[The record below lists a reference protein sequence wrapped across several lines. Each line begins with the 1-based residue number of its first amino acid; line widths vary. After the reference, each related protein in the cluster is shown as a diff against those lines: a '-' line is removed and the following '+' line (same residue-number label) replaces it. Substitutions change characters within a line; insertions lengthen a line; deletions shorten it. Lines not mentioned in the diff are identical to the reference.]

1 MVRGNT
7 HKDNLAKLLAEE
19 NLTISHKQVKTAMF
33 DVKNREL
40 VIPIF
45 KDTLS
50 DDLLDLFIGHEVGH
64 ARNTPAEGLHSAVHK
79 NPTMKGYLNVIE
91 DVRIEKLIKK
101 KYPGL
106 KKSFIRAYKE
116 LMALDFF
123 GIADMD
129 QDELNDLSLIDRIN
143 LTTKVGWGL
152 GIKFTDEEK
161 VLVQRSLETETWEEV
176 VALSEEIYA
185 YSEANESKEDDEQFE
200 MPMPSDDYSDEDEDE
215 DENEENETSGDDDEG
230 TDDESETE
238 SNSGGEEQDSDEN
251 PEGGSESS
259 DKTDEP
265 EEEESNAR
273 RAMTEEN
280 AHDNEGQFY
289 DVFASEPVELNS
301 DHIDANS
308 NPEEVIV
315 GWKKLHEIVDDFYAQ
330 ENTSDKV
337 ADGVDFTRRR
347 LEQKN
352 KKIVAMMVKEFEMKK
367 NASLFAR
374 ARTAKTGAIDTLKL
388 AKYQIVE
395 DMFKKATVVPEG
407 KNHGVIV
414 YIDWSGSMDDN
425 AESILEQ
432 AFILAEFCRKVN
444 IPHRIFLFTKHSSSW
459 NEVDESKLALTR
471 GTEDATLTEIFNGE
485 QNVREYR
492 KSLNVIAL
500 MAFREIA
507 KGLYW
512 NSRNSRDKLAGWK
525 PFDDA
530 ILAERDYCDPD
541 YTGDRSRQAVYG
553 LSSDLSIYDFPT
565 CLRMGGTPLNL
576 LMLTA
581 RKLLREQK
589 IKYRT
594 DYQNLIVITDGY
606 SERIYCEG
614 VPGAG
619 RWSTDKTMY
628 TDPFSKRRYN
638 IAITGDQFRSYNLLC
653 DYVKSETGASITGY
667 FLVKNK
673 REFESYFYGFG
684 HNVKSIRKENNDT
697 EVWKGVLK
705 SGGGHLKGTHMDKF
719 LFIKEIKATGDD
731 QLSDELVGAQKGKIK
746 TAFARNAGAK
756 LKSRFVVNQ
765 LIEGLQL

>member
-1 MVRGNT
+1 MVKGNT

-19 NLTISHKQVKTAMF
+19 NLTITHKQVPTAMF

-45 KDTLS
+45 KDSLS

-101 KYPGL
+101 RYPGL

-116 LMALDFF
+116 LMSLDFF
-123 GIADMD
+123 GIANMD

-161 VLVQRSLETETWEEV
+161 ALLQRSLDTETWEEV

-185 YSEANESKEDDEQFE
+185 YSEANEDKEDDEQF
-200 MPMPSDDYSDEDEDE
+200 DDNPFDGASDEEQE
-215 DENEENETSGDDDEG
+215 ESEENNTSGDNDEG

-238 SNSGGEEQDSDEN
+238 SNSGDEQQDSTED

-259 DKTDEP
+259 EKLETP
-265 EEEESNAR
+265 EQEESDAR

-280 AHDNEGQFY
+280 AHDNEGKFY
-289 DVFASEPVELNS
+289 DVFASEPIELNS
-301 DHIDANS
+301 SYLDGNAD
-308 NPEEVIV
+308 PKEVMV
-315 GWKKLHEIVDDFYAQ
+315 DWKTVSSIVDDFYAN
-330 ENTSDKV
+330 ESTTDTFKS
-337 ADGVDFTRRR
+337 GVEFTRKR
-347 LEQKN
+347 LERKN

-367 NASLFAR
+367 NASLHAK
-374 ARTAKTGAIDTLKL
+374 AKSAKTGAIDTLKL

-395 DMFKKATVVPEG
+395 DMFKRATVVPEG

-444 IPHRIFLFTKHSSSW
+444 IAHRIFLFTKHGSNW
-459 NEVDESKLALTR
+459 HDVDDDEKELSMIR
-471 GTEDATLTEIFNGE
+471 GTEDATLTELFN
-485 QNVREYR
+485 NNMKVRDYR
-492 KSLNVIAL
+492 KAL
-500 MAFREIA
+500 DVVAMMVFKENA
-507 KGLYW
+507 KGIYW
-512 NSRNSRDKLAGWK
+512 DTRNARSKLVGWA
-525 PFDDA
+525 PYDDA
-530 ILAERDYCDPD
+530 KQAERDYCNPD
-541 YTGDRSRQAVYG
+541 YTGDRSRMSVYG
-553 LSSDLSIYDFPT
+553 LASSLNIYNYPT

-581 RKLLREQK
+581 RKLLREQRLQ
-589 IKYRT
+589 YRT

-606 SERIYCEG
+606 SERIYSD
-614 VPGAG
+614 AAATSS
-619 RWSTDKTMY
+619 RWGMDKTFY
-628 TDPFSKRRYN
+628 TDPYSNRKYD
-638 IAITGDQFRSYNLLC
+638 IAITGDQFKSYNLLC
-653 DYVKSETGASITGY
+653 EYVKNETGASITGY
-667 FLVKNK
+667 FLVKSK
-673 REFESYFYGFG
+673 REFEQYFYGFG
-684 HNVKSIRKENNDT
+684 HNVRSIRKEND
-697 EVWKGVLK
+697 EDKVWKGVLK

-719 LFIKEIKATGDD
+719 LFIKEIKAKGDD

>member
-19 NLTISHKQVKTAMF
+19 NLTITHKQVPTAMF

-45 KDTLS
+45 KDSLS

-123 GIADMD
+123 GIDNMD
-129 QDELNDLSLIDRIN
+129 QDELNGLSLIDRIN

-161 VLVQRSLETETWEEV
+161 ALLQRSLDTETWEEV

-185 YSEANESKEDDEQFE
+185 YSEANEDKEDDEQFDDI
-200 MPMPSDDYSDEDEDE
+200 PSDGESDEEQE
-215 DENEENETSGDDDEG
+215 ESEENNTSGDNDKG
-230 TDDESETE
+230 TDDEQ
-238 SNSGGEEQDSDEN
+238 QDSIED
-251 PEGGSESS
+251 PEVGSESS
-259 DKTDEP
+259 EKLETP
-265 EEEESNAR
+265 EQEESDAR

-280 AHDNEGQFY
+280 AHDNEGKFY
-289 DVFASEPVELNS
+289 DVFASEPIELNS
-301 DHIDANS
+301 SYLDGNAD
-308 NPEEVIV
+308 PKEVMV
-315 GWKKLHEIVDDFYAQ
+315 DWKTVSSIVDDFYAN
-330 ENTSDKV
+330 ESTTDTFKS
-337 ADGVDFTRRR
+337 GVEFTRKR
-347 LEQKN
+347 LERKN

-367 NASLFAR
+367 NASLHAK
-374 ARTAKTGAIDTLKL
+374 AKSAKTGAIDTLKL

-395 DMFKKATVVPEG
+395 DMFKRATVVPEG

-414 YIDWSGSMDDN
+414 YIDWSGSMDEN

-444 IPHRIFLFTKHSSSW
+444 IAHRIFLFTKHGSNW
-459 NEVDESKLALTR
+459 HDVDVDEKELSKIR
-471 GTEDATLTEIFNGE
+471 GTEDATLTELFN
-485 QNVREYR
+485 NNMKVRDYR
-492 KSLNVIAL
+492 KAL
-500 MAFREIA
+500 DVVAMMVFKENA
-507 KGLYW
+507 KGIYW
-512 NSRNSRDKLAGWK
+512 DTRYARSKLVGWA
-525 PFDDA
+525 PYDDA
-530 ILAERDYCDPD
+530 SKAESDYCNPD
-541 YTGDRSRQAVYG
+541 YTGDRSRMSVYG
-553 LSSDLSIYDFPT
+553 LASSLNIYNFPT

-581 RKLLREQK
+581 RKLLREQRLQYK
-589 IKYRT
+589 T

-606 SERIYCEG
+606 SERIYSDG
-614 VPGAG
+614 VASSG
-619 RWSTDKTMY
+619 RWGMDKTFY
-628 TDPFSKRRYN
+628 TDPYSNRKYD
-638 IAITGDQFRSYNLLC
+638 IAITGDQFKSYNLLC
-653 DYVKSETGASITGY
+653 EYVKNETGASITGY
-667 FLVKNK
+667 FLVKSK

-684 HNVKSIRKENNDT
+684 HNVKSIRKEND
-697 EVWKGVLK
+697 EDKVWKGVLK

-719 LFIKEIKATGDD
+719 LFIKEIKAKGDD

>member
-19 NLTISHKQVKTAMF
+19 NLTITHKQVPTAMF

-45 KDTLS
+45 KDSLS

-123 GIADMD
+123 GIANMD

-161 VLVQRSLETETWEEV
+161 ALLQRSLDTETWEEV

-185 YSEANESKEDDEQFE
+185 YSEANEDKEDDEQF
-200 MPMPSDDYSDEDEDE
+200 DDNPFDGASDEEQE
-215 DENEENETSGDDDEG
+215 ESEENNTSGDNDEG

-238 SNSGGEEQDSDEN
+238 SNSGDEQQDSTED

-259 DKTDEP
+259 EKLETP
-265 EEEESNAR
+265 EQEESDAR

-280 AHDNEGQFY
+280 AHDNEGKFY
-289 DVFASEPVELNS
+289 DVFASEPIELNS
-301 DHIDANS
+301 SYLDGNAD
-308 NPEEVIV
+308 PKEVMV
-315 GWKKLHEIVDDFYAQ
+315 DWKTVSSIVDDFYAN
-330 ENTSDKV
+330 ESTTDTFKS
-337 ADGVDFTRRR
+337 GVEFTRKR
-347 LEQKN
+347 LERKN

-367 NASLFAR
+367 NASLHAK
-374 ARTAKTGAIDTLKL
+374 AKSAKTGAIDTLKL

-395 DMFKKATVVPEG
+395 DMFKRATVVPEG

-444 IPHRIFLFTKHSSSW
+444 IAHRIFLFTKHGSNW
-459 NEVDESKLALTR
+459 HDVDDDEKELSMIR
-471 GTEDATLTEIFNGE
+471 GTEDATLTELFN
-485 QNVREYR
+485 NNMKVRDYR
-492 KSLNVIAL
+492 KAL
-500 MAFREIA
+500 DVVAMMVFKENA
-507 KGLYW
+507 KGIYW
-512 NSRNSRDKLAGWK
+512 DTRNARSKLVGWA
-525 PFDDA
+525 PYDDA
-530 ILAERDYCDPD
+530 SQAERDYCNPD
-541 YTGDRSRQAVYG
+541 YTGDRSRMSVYG
-553 LSSDLSIYDFPT
+553 LASSLNIYNFPT

-581 RKLLREQK
+581 RKLLREQRLQ
-589 IKYRT
+589 YRT

-606 SERIYCEG
+606 SERIYSEG
-614 VPGAG
+614 VTASG
-619 RWSTDKTMY
+619 RWGTDKTFY
-628 TDPFSKRRYN
+628 TDPYSNRKYD
-638 IAITGDQFRSYNLLC
+638 IAITGDQFKSYNLLC
-653 DYVKSETGASITGY
+653 EYVKNETGASITGY
-667 FLVKNK
+667 FLVKTK

-684 HNVKSIRKENNDT
+684 HNVKSIRKEND
-697 EVWKGVLK
+697 EDKVWKGVLK

-719 LFIKEIKATGDD
+719 LFIKEIKAKGDD

>member
-19 NLTISHKQVKTAMF
+19 NLTITHKQVPTAMF

-45 KDTLS
+45 KDSLS

-123 GIADMD
+123 GIANMD

-161 VLVQRSLETETWEEV
+161 ALLQRSLDTETWEEV

-185 YSEANESKEDDEQFE
+185 YSEANEDKEDDEQF
-200 MPMPSDDYSDEDEDE
+200 DDNPFDGASDEEQE
-215 DENEENETSGDDDEG
+215 ESEENNTSGDNDEG

-238 SNSGGEEQDSDEN
+238 SNSGDEQQDSNED

-259 DKTDEP
+259 EKLETP
-265 EEEESNAR
+265 EQEESDAR

-280 AHDNEGQFY
+280 AHDNEGKFY
-289 DVFASEPVELNS
+289 DVFASEPIELNS
-301 DHIDANS
+301 SHIDGNAD
-308 NPEEVIV
+308 PKEVMV
-315 GWKKLHEIVDDFYAQ
+315 DWKTVSSIVDDFYAN
-330 ENTSDKV
+330 ESTTDTFKS
-337 ADGVDFTRRR
+337 GVEFTRKR
-347 LEQKN
+347 LERKN

-367 NASLFAR
+367 NASLHAK
-374 ARTAKTGAIDTLKL
+374 AKSAKTGAIDTLKL

-395 DMFKKATVVPEG
+395 DMFKRATVVPEG

-414 YIDWSGSMDDN
+414 YIDWSVDDN

-444 IPHRIFLFTKHSSSW
+444 IAHRIFLFTKHGSNW
-459 NEVDESKLALTR
+459 HDVDVDEKELSKIR
-471 GTEDATLTEIFNGE
+471 GTEDATLTELFN
-485 QNVREYR
+485 NNMKVRDYR
-492 KSLNVIAL
+492 KAL
-500 MAFREIA
+500 DVVAMMVFKENA
-507 KGLYW
+507 KGIYW
-512 NSRNSRDKLAGWK
+512 DTRNARSKLVGWA
-525 PFDDA
+525 PYDDA
-530 ILAERDYCDPD
+530 SQAERDYCSPD
-541 YTGDRSRQAVYG
+541 YTGDRSRMSVYG
-553 LSSDLSIYDFPT
+553 LASSLNIYNFPT

-581 RKLLREQK
+581 RKLLREQRLQ
-589 IKYRT
+589 YRT

-606 SERIYCEG
+606 SERIYSEG
-614 VPGAG
+614 VTASG
-619 RWSTDKTMY
+619 RWGTDKTFY
-628 TDPFSKRRYN
+628 TDPYSNRKYD
-638 IAITGDQFRSYNLLC
+638 IAITGDQFKSYNLLC
-653 DYVKSETGASITGY
+653 EYVKNETGASITGY
-667 FLVKNK
+667 FLVKTK

-684 HNVKSIRKENNDT
+684 HNVKSIRKEND
-697 EVWKGVLK
+697 EDKVWKGVLK

-719 LFIKEIKATGDD
+719 LFIKEIKAKGDD

>member
-19 NLTISHKQVKTAMF
+19 NLTITHKQVPTAMF

-45 KDTLS
+45 KDSLS

-123 GIADMD
+123 GIANMD

-161 VLVQRSLETETWEEV
+161 ALLQRSLDTETWEEV

-185 YSEANESKEDDEQFE
+185 YSEANEDKEDDEQF
-200 MPMPSDDYSDEDEDE
+200 DDNPFDGASDEEQE
-215 DENEENETSGDDDEG
+215 ESEENNTSGDNDEG

-238 SNSGGEEQDSDEN
+238 SNSGDEQQDSNED

-259 DKTDEP
+259 EKLETP
-265 EEEESNAR
+265 EQEESDAR

-280 AHDNEGQFY
+280 AHDNEGKFY
-289 DVFASEPVELNS
+289 DVFASEPIELNS
-301 DHIDANS
+301 SHIDGNAD
-308 NPEEVIV
+308 PKEVMV
-315 GWKKLHEIVDDFYAQ
+315 DWKTVSSIVDDFYAN
-330 ENTSDKV
+330 ESTTDTFKS
-337 ADGVDFTRRR
+337 GVEFTRKR
-347 LEQKN
+347 LERKN

-367 NASLFAR
+367 NASLHAK
-374 ARTAKTGAIDTLKL
+374 AKSAKTGAIDTLKL

-395 DMFKKATVVPEG
+395 DMFKRATVVPEG

-444 IPHRIFLFTKHSSSW
+444 IAHRIFLFTKHGSNW
-459 NEVDESKLALTR
+459 HDVDVDEKELSKIR
-471 GTEDATLTEIFNGE
+471 GTEDATLTELFN
-485 QNVREYR
+485 NNMKVRDYR
-492 KSLNVIAL
+492 KAL
-500 MAFREIA
+500 DVVAMMVFKENA
-507 KGLYW
+507 KGIYW
-512 NSRNSRDKLAGWK
+512 DTRNSRSKLVGWA
-525 PFDDA
+525 PYDDA
-530 ILAERDYCDPD
+530 SQAERDYCNPD
-541 YTGDRSRQAVYG
+541 YTGDRSRMSVYG
-553 LSSDLSIYDFPT
+553 LASSLNIYNFPT

-581 RKLLREQK
+581 RKLLREQRLQ
-589 IKYRT
+589 YRT

-606 SERIYCEG
+606 SERIYSEG
-614 VPGAG
+614 VTASG
-619 RWSTDKTMY
+619 RWGTDKTFY
-628 TDPFSKRRYN
+628 TDPYSNRKYD
-638 IAITGDQFRSYNLLC
+638 IAITGDQFKSYNLLC
-653 DYVKSETGASITGY
+653 EYVKNETGASITGY
-667 FLVKNK
+667 FLVKTK

-684 HNVKSIRKENNDT
+684 HNVKSIRKEND
-697 EVWKGVLK
+697 EDKVWKGVLK

-719 LFIKEIKATGDD
+719 LFIKEIKAKGDD